1 MYLTLKEDKKK
12 LGRRYLESSPLF
24 LTKVWQKH
32 HEEQKRSNVMEKLQT
47 LKLMIQMNKMAF
59 DNNYSLM
66 MNAYEEN
73 NFFLYTFFLNQSTD
87 IPGEAKTAIEEW
99 LQGYRKGCENLKKM
113 TDGGY
118 QTVEKSMSSAGK

>member
-1 MYLTLKEDKKK
+1 
-12 LGRRYLESSPLF
+12 
-24 LTKVWQKH
+24 
-32 HEEQKRSNVMEKLQT
+32 MEKLQT
-47 LKLMIQMNKMAF
+47 LKLMMQMNKMAL

-87 IPGEAKTAIEEW
+87 IPAEAKTAIEEW

-113 TDGGY
+113 TDDGY